1 MYKKTLNC
9 QSKYLPKGWV
19 LKNDFFFTES
29 FTYRTFQ
36 GLLKCHLPSALLFGV
51 GDAAA
56 AFPLGAVAA
65 ALAVGGVA

>member
-1 MYKKTLNC
+1 MGLKKRFFF
-9 QSKYLPKGWV
+9 Y
-19 LKNDFFFTES
+19 FFFTAS